1 MVHSSNMSIL
11 ECSLSKLAPYITLL
25 SIPLM
30 YSSLIAAT
38 CKVTYVTA
46 TIIKLSEIFQG
57 ISITLK
63 SGCKK
68 AWDFITMILFADL
81 KFCAL
86 AYCVSTYLC
95 PDLFFFL
102 LLHMST
108 LLHYWSLN
116 QELLTNHHVR
126 CEMPEGRIRQGFWT
140 TQF

>member
-1 MVHSSNMSIL
+1 MSIL
-11 ECSLSKLAPYITLL
+11 KCSLSKLTPYITSL
-25 SIPLM
+25 SILLM

-46 TIIKLSEIFQG
+46 TIIKLSEIFQE

-86 AYCVSTYLC
+86 AYCVSTNLC
-95 PDLFFFL
+95 PDLSFFL

-108 LLHYWSLN
+108 LLHY
-116 QELLTNHHVR
+116 
-126 CEMPEGRIRQGFWT
+126 
-140 TQF
+140 